1 MSITEK
7 LQTAR
12 SVEASWLPD
21 ALMIAGAAAIS
32 CGVGMVSVPA
42 GWVVAGAFA
51 IAAGW
56 LTARGGK

>member
-12 SVEASWLPD
+12 SVAASWLPD
-21 ALMIAGAAAIS
+21 ALMMAGAGS
-32 CGVGMVSVPA
+32 VSYGVGMVSVPG
-42 GWVVAGAFA
+42 GWVVAGVFA

-56 LTARGGK
+56 MTARGGK